1 MGGRGWP
8 TWFLGLLIAIK
19 NADKEEGKR
28 SVTSRHNGL
37 THDKKYIWQ
46 QAKAKY
52 TPLIKL
58 AYLILTNVLFHSL
71 NRQLLSRIFRDF
83 PTFIDYFSILWLMQ
97 DVSFFCPEARTFY
110 RRRICQL
117 HEKCKKFELKTERG
131 LSKKETCLR
140 GRVAE
145 WPSGRN

>member
-46 QAKAKY
+46 QSKAKY

-58 AYLILTNVLFHSL
+58 AYLIITDVLFHSL
-71 NRQLLSRIFRDF
+71 NRQLLSRIFMDF
-83 PTFIDYFSILWLMQ
+83 STFNDYFSILWLMQ
-97 DVSFFCPEARTFY
+97 DVSFLCPEARTFY
-110 RRRICQL
+110 RIRICQWQ
-117 HEKCKKFELKTERG
+117 EKCKKFKLTTESTFLKKN
-131 LSKKETCLR
+131 KKTF
-140 GRVAE
+140 
-145 WPSGRN
+145 SNKT